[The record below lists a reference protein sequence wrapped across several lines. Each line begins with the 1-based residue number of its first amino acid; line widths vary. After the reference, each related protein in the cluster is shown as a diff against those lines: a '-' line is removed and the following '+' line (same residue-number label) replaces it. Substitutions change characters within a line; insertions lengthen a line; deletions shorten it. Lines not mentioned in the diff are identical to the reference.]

1 MTTNVANTATVRR
14 FIFVILSVLKVFC
27 FALRSS
33 ERVVLRVV
41 LCSAGAT
48 FFCSAGAECFFAP
61 QEQRFFAPQE
71 QRFFAPQEQNV
82 SWLRRSRMFIA
93 ACALTRHS
101 GGVRCGDHCF
111 DHSRCRFNGWTL
123 PIAGELFG
131 PSKNI
136 WLLNH
141 SSPGAVAGISYAP
154 SDVITRAFTLSR
166 R

>member
-41 LCSAGAT
+41 LCSAGAEC
-48 FFCSAGAECFFAP
+48 FFAPQEENVSWLRRSRMFLCSAGAECFFAP

-71 QRFFAPQEQNV
+71 QNV
-82 SWLRRSRMFIA
+82 SLLRRSRMFIA

-101 GGVRCGDHCF
+101 GGVRCGDHCL
-111 DHSRCRFNGWTL
+111 DHSR
-123 PIAGELFG
+123 
-131 PSKNI
+131 
-136 WLLNH
+136 
-141 SSPGAVAGISYAP
+141 
-154 SDVITRAFTLSR
+154 
-166 R
+166 